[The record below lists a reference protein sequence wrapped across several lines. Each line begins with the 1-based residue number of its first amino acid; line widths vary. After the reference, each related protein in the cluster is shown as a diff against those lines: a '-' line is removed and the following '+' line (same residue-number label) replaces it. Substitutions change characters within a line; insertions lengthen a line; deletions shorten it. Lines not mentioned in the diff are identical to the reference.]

1 MTTTTQAFTLRQSSN
16 IGQEIISP
24 RGVILA
30 WTTDP
35 VFGAFIVRF
44 LNDLTSD
51 DNVFE
56 AIFGEE
62 AGYAK

>member
-1 MTTTTQAFTLRQSSN
+1 MNNIVGGFTLQHSGN
-16 IGQEIISP
+16 IGQEIIST

-44 LNDLTSD
+44 LNDLSSD
-51 DNVFE
+51 GEALE
-56 AIFGEE
+56 AIFEEE

>member
-1 MTTTTQAFTLRQSSN
+1 MTTTTHGFTLRQSGN

-30 WTTDP
+30 WTTDS
-35 VFGAFIVRF
+35 VFGTFIVRF
-44 LNDLTSD
+44 LNDLSSD
-51 DNVFE
+51 GEAFE
-56 AIFGEE
+56 AIFEEE

>member
-1 MTTTTQAFTLRQSSN
+1 MTTTTQGFTLRQSGN

-35 VFGAFIVRF
+35 VFGTFIVRF
-44 LNDLTSD
+44 LNDLSSD
-51 DNVFE
+51 DDVFE